1 MFKRHS
7 AYLPSTG
14 RKEAAAPSVRL
25 NKIMYE
31 QFKSILVD
39 EMSIDPKL
47 ITMDAE
53 LTADLGINSLE
64 LADLILLCEEKL
76 GVEIDDKQLSKF
88 ISVGDI
94 VNYLSSLE

>member
-1 MFKRHS
+1 
-7 AYLPSTG
+7 
-14 RKEAAAPSVRL
+14 
-25 NKIMYE
+25 MYE

-39 EMSIDPKL
+39 DLSIDPEL

-64 LADLILLCEEKL
+64 LADLILMCEDKL

>member
-1 MFKRHS
+1 
-7 AYLPSTG
+7 
-14 RKEAAAPSVRL
+14 
-25 NKIMYE
+25 MYE
-31 QFKSILVD
+31 QVKNILVD
-39 EMSIDPKL
+39 ELSIEPDL

-64 LADLILLCEEKL
+64 LADLILLCEDKL

>member
-1 MFKRHS
+1 
-7 AYLPSTG
+7 
-14 RKEAAAPSVRL
+14 
-25 NKIMYE
+25 MYE

-39 EMSIDPKL
+39 ELSIDPDQ

-53 LTADLGINSLE
+53 LAKDLGINSLE
-64 LADLILLCEEKL
+64 LADLILLCEDKL

-94 VNYLSSLE
+94 VNYLQSIE

>member
-1 MFKRHS
+1 
-7 AYLPSTG
+7 
-14 RKEAAAPSVRL
+14 
-25 NKIMYE
+25 MYE
-31 QFKSILVD
+31 QFNNILVD
-39 EMSIDPKL
+39 DLSIDPEL

-64 LADLILLCEEKL
+64 LADLILMCEDKL

>member
-1 MFKRHS
+1 
-7 AYLPSTG
+7 
-14 RKEAAAPSVRL
+14 
-25 NKIMYE
+25 MYE

-39 EMSIDPKL
+39 ELSIDPDL

-64 LADLILLCEEKL
+64 LADLILLCEDKL

>member
-1 MFKRHS
+1 
-7 AYLPSTG
+7 
-14 RKEAAAPSVRL
+14 
-25 NKIMYE
+25 
-31 QFKSILVD
+31 
-39 EMSIDPKL
+39 MSIDPQL